1 MLRLTELALFIAPFA
16 IFAIWRIMGTEGGPS
31 VRLLMAAAC
40 VLTVLAGVLIWLSQ
54 DEALP
59 PGASY
64 EPARLQD
71 GQVVSGHASP
81 R

>member
-1 MLRLTELALFIAPFA
+1 MLRLAELALFIVPFA
-16 IFAIWRIMGTEGGPS
+16 TFAAWRVMGKDGPS
-31 VRLLMAAAC
+31 VRLLVAAAC
-40 VLTVLAGVLIWLSQ
+40 VLMVLAGVLVWLSQ

-59 PGASY
+59 PGAAY

-71 GQVVSGHASP
+71 GQVVSGHAVP